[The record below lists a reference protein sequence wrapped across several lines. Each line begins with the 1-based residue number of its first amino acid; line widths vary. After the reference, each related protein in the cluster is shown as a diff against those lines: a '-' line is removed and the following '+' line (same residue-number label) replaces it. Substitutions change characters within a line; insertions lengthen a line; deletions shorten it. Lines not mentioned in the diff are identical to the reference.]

1 VATPFV
7 QGRLLEKDL
16 GCVIETKCAI
26 SGRPIV
32 FELDSEFRYGVRPPA
47 EKPVF
52 MIPMIDIRMFMI
64 PMIDIRNLDAPC
76 IVDDF

>member
-1 VATPFV
+1 MATPFV

-16 GCVIETKCAI
+16 GCEVTTECAM

-32 FELDSEFRYGVRPPA
+32 FELDSDLQYRVRPPA

-52 MIPMIDIRMFMI
+52 FIPMIDLL
-64 PMIDIRNLDAPC
+64 NLDAPC

>member
-1 VATPFV
+1 MATPFV
-7 QGRLLEKDL
+7 QGRLLDRDL
-16 GCVIETKCAI
+16 SCTVETKCAI

-32 FELDSEFRYGVRPPA
+32 FELDSDLRFTVLPPG

-52 MIPMIDIRMFMI
+52 FIPMIDL
-64 PMIDIRNLDAPC
+64 PNLDSPC

>member
-7 QGRLLEKDL
+7 QGQLLDKDL
-16 GCVIETKCAI
+16 SCTIETECAI

-32 FELDSEFRYGVRPPA
+32 FELDSDLRHRDRPPA
-47 EKPVF
+47 EKPEF
-52 MIPMIDIRMFMI
+52 FIPMIALSAL
-64 PMIDIRNLDAPC
+64 NAPC

>member
-16 GCVIETKCAI
+16 GCEIETKCAI

-52 MIPMIDIRMFMI
+52 MIPMIDIR
-64 PMIDIRNLDAPC
+64 NLDAPC

>member
-1 VATPFV
+1 M
-7 QGRLLEKDL
+7 QGLLLEKDL
-16 GCVIETKCAI
+16 SCSIETECAI

-32 FELDSEFRYGVRPPA
+32 FDLDSELRYHVQPPT

-52 MIPMIDIRMFMI
+52 FIPMIDL
-64 PMIDIRNLDAPC
+64 PNLDAPC

>member
-16 GCVIETKCAI
+16 GCEIETECAI
-26 SGRPIV
+26 TGHPIV
-32 FELDSEFRYGVRPPA
+32 FELDSEFRYSVRPPA

-52 MIPMIDIRMFMI
+52 MIPMIDI
-64 PMIDIRNLDAPC
+64 PNLDAPC

>member
-7 QGRLLEKDL
+7 QGRLLAKDL
-16 GCVIETKCAI
+16 GCRIETECAI
-26 SGRPIV
+26 SRRPIV
-32 FELDSEFRYGVRPPA
+32 FELDSELRYSVRPPA

-52 MIPMIDIRMFMI
+52 FVPMIDFF
-64 PMIDIRNLDAPC
+64 NLESPC

>member
-1 VATPFV
+1 MATPFV

-16 GCVIETKCAI
+16 GCEIETECEI

-32 FELDSEFRYGVRPPA
+32 FELDSEFRYSVRPPA

-52 MIPMIDIRMFMI
+52 FIPMIDL
-64 PMIDIRNLDAPC
+64 PNLDAPC